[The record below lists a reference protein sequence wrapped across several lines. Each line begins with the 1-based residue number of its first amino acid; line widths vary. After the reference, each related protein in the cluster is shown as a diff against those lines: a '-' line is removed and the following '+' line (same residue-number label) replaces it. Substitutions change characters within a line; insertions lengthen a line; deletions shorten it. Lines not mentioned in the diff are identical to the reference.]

1 MAAKVTG
8 VAPGSPADGLIR
20 AGDTLLRIGGEEICD
35 VLDYMY
41 HGAGEELEVE
51 LLRGEKNL
59 SVRIKKECYED
70 LGLEFASYL
79 MDEQKNCRNKCIFC
93 FIDQLPKGLRET
105 LYFKDDDARMSLLR
119 GNYITLTNLSE
130 SEIERIIRLRISPIN
145 ISVHTVDPELRVQM
159 MKNKRAGEVLPLMR
173 RFAEAGITMNC
184 QVVLCRGINDG
195 EKLRETIETLAGL
208 HPAVQS
214 LSVVPVGLTRYRE
227 GLYPLR
233 PFDRESAGAVLD
245 LINGAGD
252 RLEREIGVRFVYPGD
267 EFFIK
272 AGRNFPDYD
281 YYDDFPQI
289 ENGVGMV
296 TLMRDEFEATLQF
309 VERSDEPRSVTLVT
323 GVAAAPYLE
332 EMLAKLR
339 ALRPNLKA
347 ELVAVE
353 NRFFGPEIT
362 VAGLLV
368 GRDVIDALRG
378 KKIKRLLLPT
388 VMLRYENDMFL
399 DNVTVEQLAQ
409 ELDTEVELLD
419 PGGENFISA
428 VLGEEI

>member
-1 MAAKVTG
+1 MVPATG
-8 VAPGSPADGLIR
+8 W
-20 AGDTLLRIGGEEICD
+20 
-35 VLDYMY
+35 
-41 HGAGEELEVE
+41 
-51 LLRGEKNL
+51 
-59 SVRIKKECYED
+59 SVR
-70 LGLEFASYL
+70 S
-79 MDEQKNCRNKCIFC
+79 
-93 FIDQLPKGLRET
+93 
-105 LYFKDDDARMSLLR
+105 
-119 GNYITLTNLSE
+119 
-130 SEIERIIRLRISPIN
+130 
-145 ISVHTVDPELRVQM
+145 
-159 MKNKRAGEVLPLMR
+159 
-173 RFAEAGITMNC
+173 
-184 QVVLCRGINDG
+184 
-195 EKLRETIETLAGL
+195 
-208 HPAVQS
+208 
-214 LSVVPVGLTRYRE
+214 
-227 GLYPLR
+227 
-233 PFDRESAGAVLD
+233 
-245 LINGAGD
+245 
-252 RLEREIGVRFVYPGD
+252 GVRFVYPGD